1 MSIRTKV
8 LEKGKIVQE
17 QLIRVLLKFDERITA
32 LEKGVDP
39 DGINIDDIGDAELVE
54 ITVTYTDDSTE
65 TIKVVAQTPSNE
77 SPQGCCQMGIFDNAK
92 SILIGDKEVKSL
104 EIDGGTIWEKVTE
117 SSSESNEE
125 QS

>member
-77 SPQGCCQMGIFDNAK
+77 SP
-92 SILIGDKEVKSL
+92 
-104 EIDGGTIWEKVTE
+104 
-117 SSSESNEE
+117 
-125 QS
+125 

>member
-54 ITVTYTDDSTE
+54 ITVTYTDDSTD
-65 TIKVVAQTPSNE
+65 TIKVVAQTPSN
-77 SPQGCCQMGIFDNAK
+77 D
-92 SILIGDKEVKSL
+92 D
-104 EIDGGTIWEKVTE
+104 D
-117 SSSESNEE
+117 
-125 QS
+125 